1 MVSGGEYILL
11 DKQYRHE
18 DKRIFYCSDLR
29 RGSGHSPCLPV
40 GRCGGIRGDAST
52 MWTIIPGM
60 LGRGIYFA
68 KYYGLGGGKE
78 WPAGKINGSR
88 EKKK

>member
-52 MWTIIPGM
+52 MWTIIPGIR
-60 LGRGIYFA
+60 LAPDNELVGCPANFLPDIGY
-68 KYYGLGGGKE
+68 
-78 WPAGKINGSR
+78 PAGYPA
-88 EKKK
+88 E